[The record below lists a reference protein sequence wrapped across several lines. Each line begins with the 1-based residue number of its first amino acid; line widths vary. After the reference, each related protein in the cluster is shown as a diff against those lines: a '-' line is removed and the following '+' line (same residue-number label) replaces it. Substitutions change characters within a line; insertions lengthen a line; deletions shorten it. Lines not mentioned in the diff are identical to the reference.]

1 MTQTLFGNFDRKPLP
16 PAFALMPL
24 AEIVARIEAIR
35 LGKP

>member
-1 MTQTLFGNFDRKPLP
+1 VTQTLFGNFDCKPLP

-24 AEIVARIEAIR
+24 AEMVARIEAIR